1 MGIAGVIAAHVGQG
15 LGVAEAHQGVD
26 VGIGVV
32 AGQLAVLQPQHP
44 LGAQLLDQGGFD
56 GGAVQVGIALRR
68 QQTGAGGEQGAGP
81 IGFDAA
87 PLQHHRH
94 LLPAGWAKHP
104 RCPGRCGGLVIATGL
119 VFAAPAVEAEVEQHR
134 PLAVWGVPRTGSC
147 LQHRDW
153 PVVAGPGVLG
163 GAVDQPQPIGEPFAC
178 ELLLEWRQGG
188 AGFSGVVGEQQHR
201 GMASNGRAEALVAG
215 AHRIQVGR
223 PIAIRPRPGHQHGP
237 LGFPFRG

>member
-26 VGIGVV
+26 VGVGVV

-44 LGAQLLDQGGFD
+44 LGSQVLDQGGFD
-56 GGAVQVGIALRR
+56 GGAVQVGIALGRE
-68 QQTGAGGEQGAGP
+68 QAGAGGEQGAGP

-94 LLPAGWAKHP
+94 LLPPGWAKDP
-104 RCPGRCGGLVIATGL
+104 RRAGRGGGPVVATGL
-119 VFAAPAVEAEVEQHR
+119 VFAAPAVEAEIQQHR
-134 PLAVWGVPRTGSC
+134 PLAAWGFPEIGGC
-147 LQHRDW
+147 LKHRDW

-163 GAVDQPQPIGEPFAC
+163 GALDQPQPMGEAFGC
-178 ELLLEWRQGG
+178 ELLLQWCQGG

-201 GMASNGRAEALVAG
+201 GVAGNRRAEPLVAG

-223 PIAIRPRPGHQHGP
+223 PITIGPRPGHQHGP